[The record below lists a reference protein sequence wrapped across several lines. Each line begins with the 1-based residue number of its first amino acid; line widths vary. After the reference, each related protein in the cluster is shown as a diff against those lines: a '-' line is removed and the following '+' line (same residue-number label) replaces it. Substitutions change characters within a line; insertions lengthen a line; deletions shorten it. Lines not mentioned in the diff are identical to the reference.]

1 MKDAWDKK
9 EWLDGVT
16 HFSEPASSWNHNVV
30 GNIPKN
36 RKALLH
42 RLDGIDKK
50 ALNMIM
56 MASSNFKKT
65 KKTKN
70 LWSNYQKLCA
80 EKGDDLV

>member
-16 HFSEPASSWNHNVV
+16 YFSEPASSWNHNVV

-56 MASSNFKKT
+56 MASSNFKN
-65 KKTKN
+65 KKNKKS
-70 LWSNYQKLCA
+70 LVKLSKAMCR
-80 EKGDDLV
+80 KRR